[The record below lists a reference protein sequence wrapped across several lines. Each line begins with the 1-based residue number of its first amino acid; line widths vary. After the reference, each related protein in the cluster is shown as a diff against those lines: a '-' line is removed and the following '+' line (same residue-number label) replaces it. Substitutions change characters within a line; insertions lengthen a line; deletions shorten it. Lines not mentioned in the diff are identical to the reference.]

1 MIEITASTDID
12 APADTVWRVLTD
24 LDRFHAWNP
33 FIREAHGSTEVGGT
47 VHVRVQPSLR
57 VPLRF
62 NARILARQPNR
73 ELRWRGHVLAPWLAS
88 GDHSFTIEPLGD
100 GRVRFTQRER
110 FSGLVPRLAARLL
123 RRESQRGFDAMNE
136 ALAARAEN
144 ALSHRGEEERP

>member
-1 MIEITASTDID
+1 MIEVTASTEID

-24 LDRFHAWNP
+24 LERFPAWNP

-47 VHVRVQPSLR
+47 VHVRVRPSLR

-62 NARILARQPNR
+62 SARIRAREANR
-73 ELRWRGHVLAPWLAS
+73 ELRWEGYLLSPWLAS

-110 FSGLVPRLAARLL
+110 FSGLLPRLVARLL

-144 ALSHRGEEERP
+144 APSHREEVRP